1 MANGGIRG
9 KVNSVASDGASGV
22 FDLEEVYLSVLG
34 DNWPGTILPLN
45 VDFLVIGGGG
55 GSTGYSNY
63 LMTGGGGAGGYLNSY
78 GSDSS
83 GGNSASLST
92 LVLAASTNY
101 TVTVGAG
108 GAAGH
113 NDGAD
118 SVFSGTDKFG
128 SNFNHTAGGGGAGG
142 GTAGVNAGGNNG
154 GSAGGASYLVVE
166 TNPPS
171 FTTYSGGTATANQGS
186 NGGDAGGTA
195 TGPQS
200 AYWCSIYQSVAWC
213 ITTATYGGGGGG
225 GAGGAGSAGS
235 DSGGGNGGD
244 GLATAIT
251 GGMVTR
257 AGGGAGTGRTG
268 SDGVTV
274 TNGSPGAG
282 QNNAGGGANAG
293 ASASAGNDGTV
304 ILRYPTL
311 YTISFDSNYLTGTT
325 QTVGTDSVTT
335 FTAGSGTISFT

>member
-9 KVNSVASDGASGV
+9 KVNSVASSGASGV
-22 FDLEEVYLSVLG
+22 FDLEEIYLSVLG
-34 DNWPGTILPLN
+34 YNWPGTKLPLN

-55 GSTGYSNY
+55 GAGGYSNL

-78 GSDSS
+78 GSDLS
-83 GGNSASLST
+83 GGSSASLST
-92 LVLAASTNY
+92 LVLAESANY

-142 GTAGVNAGGNNG
+142 GTTGVNADGNDG
-154 GSAGGASYLVVE
+154 GSAGGGAYLVVA
-166 TNPPS
+166 TDPTS
-171 FTTYSGGTATANQGS
+171 FTPYTGGTATANQGS
-186 NGGDAGGTA
+186 DGGDAGGTA
-195 TGPQS
+195 TGPRS
-200 AYWCSIYQSVAWC
+200 AYWCGVYNTTYWC
-213 ITTATYGGGGGG
+213 MTDGSYGAGGGG
-225 GAGGAGSAGS
+225 GAAGAGSAGTTT
-235 DSGGGNGGD
+235 GGGNGGD

-251 GGMVTR
+251 GTIVTR

-268 SDGVTV
+268 SDASVV
-274 TNGSPGAG
+274 SNGSAGAG
-282 QNNAGGGANAG
+282 QANAGGGANAG